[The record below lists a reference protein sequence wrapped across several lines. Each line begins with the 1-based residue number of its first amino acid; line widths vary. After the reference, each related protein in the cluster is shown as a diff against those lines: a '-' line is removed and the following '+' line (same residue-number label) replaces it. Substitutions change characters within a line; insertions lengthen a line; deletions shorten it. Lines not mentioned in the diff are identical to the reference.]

1 MASLNR
7 PDGKH
12 PDAMIKDFRAL
23 LHNTQDSTHH
33 MTIHNGTREFLKHK
47 SCNKMYI
54 SDEQLHAMELC
65 IYHGIKVKVEGL
77 EGECISQI
85 CWCPGS
91 QSWCGGAR
99 PKDGVWV
106 KQCPGR
112 WYGALNRRLPWQLQ
126 RLFKI
131 KLLKEDRAFVEYWL
145 ALALT
150 TIPRNLGKMHPV
162 SKFVHVRN
170 HTGSCCFASFQRG
183 KHCRLP
189 ACNSRD
195 CY

>member
-85 CWCPGS
+85 C
-91 QSWCGGAR
+91 
-99 PKDGVWV
+99 
-106 KQCPGR
+106 
-112 WYGALNRRLPWQLQ
+112 
-126 RLFKI
+126 
-131 KLLKEDRAFVEYWL
+131 
-145 ALALT
+145 
-150 TIPRNLGKMHPV
+150 
-162 SKFVHVRN
+162 
-170 HTGSCCFASFQRG
+170 
-183 KHCRLP
+183 
-189 ACNSRD
+189 
-195 CY
+195 